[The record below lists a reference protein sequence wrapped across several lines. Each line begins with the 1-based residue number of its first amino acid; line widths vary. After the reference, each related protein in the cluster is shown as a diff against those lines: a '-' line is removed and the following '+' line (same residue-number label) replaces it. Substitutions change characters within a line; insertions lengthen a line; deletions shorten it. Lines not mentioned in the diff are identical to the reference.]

1 MNTIDPD
8 QKFREWLSS
17 GEFASSPWDI
27 EHSGMRR
34 PYDKLS
40 VEEKLRQTIDSISLT
55 NEDIQDWDSIK
66 IQDIPLIAANE
77 NDATQWALFLL
88 EKRNFG
94 YWNSEQTS
102 RLLDDISRED
112 LFCTVSPSVTVS
124 RVNME
129 LERIK
134 IGSRVS
140 KLFNAGDD
148 MSSVFVIEE
157 HVLKEIK
164 EANKAKYN
172 SGDGFSNFFNRISDG
187 ISGQVTRFGM

>member
-1 MNTIDPD
+1 MTQHNG
-8 QKFREWLSS
+8 LSFCWKS
-17 GEFASSPWDI
+17 GILVTGIQNKPAVCSMTFLERIYSVQSPQC
-27 EHSGMRR
+27 H
-34 PYDKLS
+34 
-40 VEEKLRQTIDSISLT
+40 
-55 NEDIQDWDSIK
+55 
-66 IQDIPLIAANE
+66 
-77 NDATQWALFLL
+77 
-88 EKRNFG
+88 
-94 YWNSEQTS
+94 
-102 RLLDDISRED
+102 
-112 LFCTVSPSVTVS
+112 VS

-187 ISGQVTRFGM
+187 ISGQVSEIWYVDRYTLTDELVESWARLSLHSVATFHHRQSISSHPAANTVRKKSMMWMQGWPSSEIS